1 MSNHPENMLANA
13 AKAAVK
19 RKIWKKIIKIL
30 VSLSGTIIPFLL
42 IMLLLF
48 SVVVTNNSSQTEFQ
62 SPEQVIELLIQ
73 TATKE
78 VGTVGGD
85 KYSTW
90 YHGSPTGLSWCSM
103 FVSWC
108 ANEVGL
114 IEQDIIPK
122 EQLCYSGIQWFKQRN
137 QFQYTDHYGGSG
149 YIPKRGD
156 IIYFT
161 WDSVIDPPFGHV
173 GIVMFTE
180 GDNVITIE
188 GNTNNN
194 RCAIRTRNRLSS
206 TVLGYGTPAYDKVS
220 SGKNDITIEGNS
232 VSEIVWNFFKSKG
245 FTDEATAG
253 VMGNIHQE
261 SSMNPAA
268 EERNGAGE
276 GRGLCQ
282 WSFGRKTRLF
292 ERAEAAGK
300 PWTDI
305 EIQLTLLWDELNGLD
320 ATTKNIMDK
329 RYGGLDAFRQST
341 DIAWAVEAFEKS
353 FERAGKPMLERRVQ
367 YARKYYDQF
376 SSKGG

>member
-1 MSNHPENMLANA
+1 MSQQDENTSRKLIDIIIRRKFYKHLIYVGFWVFIFYLFLMIILSIFSAVAN
-13 AKAAVK
+13 
-19 RKIWKKIIKIL
+19 
-30 VSLSGTIIPFLL
+30 
-42 IMLLLF
+42 
-48 SVVVTNNSSQTEFQ
+48 NNQVEKSNED
-62 SPEQVIELLIQ
+62 VIEQIIAVALN
-73 TATKE
+73 E
-78 VGTVGGD
+78 VNTVGGD

-90 YHGSPTGLSWCSM
+90 YHGYPTGLSWCSM

-137 QFQYTDHYGGSG
+137 QFQYTEHYGGNG

-161 WDSVIDPPFGHV
+161 WDSVIDPMFGHV
-173 GIVMFTE
+173 GIVMYVE
-180 GDNVITIE
+180 GNNVVTVE

-194 RCAIRTRNRLSS
+194 RCAVRTRDRLSP
-206 TVLGYGTPAYDKVS
+206 TVLGYGTPAYGNANIQDNV
-220 SGKNDITIEGNS
+220 TIIGNTS
-232 VSEIVWNFFKSKG
+232 AEIVWNFFKAKG
-245 FTDEATAG
+245 FSDEAVAG
-253 VMGNIHQE
+253 IMGNIQQE

-282 WSFGRKTRLF
+282 WSFGRRTRLF

-320 ATTKNIMDK
+320 AATKNIMDK
-329 RYGGLDAFRQST
+329 KYGGLENFKRTT
-341 DIAWAVEAFEKS
+341 DIQWAVEAFEKS

-367 YARKYYDQF
+367 YAKNYYNMF
-376 SSKGG
+376 AG